1 MNAQSHSA
9 LDNLRSLS
17 FWDGWGCTITVL
29 LLLPWLTP
37 TPFKP
42 RVIKRDGMRESAI
55 KLSMEKAALQ
65 WRANNTKNRSFYLKV
80 QPVLNSRVSNISTFG
95 KAALTNTQKAAF
107 KVSDTLGLYRWW
119 DGCRYALERR
129 GMKQDEKHGWMRGR
143 QCEVGV

>member
-37 TPFKP
+37 TPSKP

-80 QPVLNSRVSNISTFG
+80 QPVLKSRVSSISTFG

-107 KVSDTLGLYRWW
+107 KVSDTLGLYR
-119 DGCRYALERR
+119 
-129 GMKQDEKHGWMRGR
+129 
-143 QCEVGV
+143 

>member
-29 LLLPWLTP
+29 LLPWLTP
-37 TPFKP
+37 TPSKP

-65 WRANNTKNRSFYLKV
+65 WRANNTK
-80 QPVLNSRVSNISTFG
+80 
-95 KAALTNTQKAAF
+95 
-107 KVSDTLGLYRWW
+107 
-119 DGCRYALERR
+119 
-129 GMKQDEKHGWMRGR
+129 KQELLFESPTCS
-143 QCEVGV
+143 QFQGVKYFHFWQSCSHKYTKGSL